1 MSTGAT
7 IHTAAPSVTDA
18 APLMAFFLV
27 VAATLLLC
35 LLFGADSEGIDDL
48 YAAGRSVRPWR
59 NALAMTGDTITI
71 SLLLSCTGLVSVAG
85 YDGTALAVST
95 IGAYVVLQVLARPL
109 RNTGRFTIGDTLAAR
124 FDTRSVR
131 TAAAVICVVVC
142 VPLCVVQL
150 TAAGGASAAM
160 LGLSGTAPAQLCT
173 VFIGGMMVC
182 AAALTGMRGNTLL
195 QVVKTLMVFVCLVAL
210 VILLLRSTGWSPV
223 RLLSDAIDRNAGPVG
238 YFAPGRLYGTDLTGR
253 LNLLSVQVTVVLG
266 SAVVP
271 HMIMRV
277 KTAEHGGAA
286 RRSIMLATGMV
297 TVFAL
302 LAVALGLGAAARS
315 GAQAVGQ
322 FDLQSS
328 TAILSL
334 VQDLVAGPAGD
345 LLTAL
350 VVSAVFLTSLTV
362 VAALALS
369 AGAALVHDIY
379 VSGLHRGRVLPSTE
393 IKAMRWATPV
403 IGAIAVLLSL
413 LAQNW
418 HIQFLAQFAVSVSAS
433 AVLPSLVYALFWKG
447 CTKTGLLWAMYTGLA
462 CCVVLQMF
470 GPMVSG
476 RPGALFPSV
485 DFAWFPLATTGLV
498 TIPVGFAAGWIAS
511 VRTAR
516 SREPDHTAR
525 YAAIAARSLLDRPR
539 EDRVL

>member
-1 MSTGAT
+1 MSTGMT
-7 IHTAAPSVTDA
+7 IHTAATSVTDA
-18 APLMAFFLV
+18 APLVAFFLV
-27 VAATLLLC
+27 VSATLLLC
-35 LLFGADSEGIDDL
+35 LMFGADSEGVDDL
-48 YAAGRSVRPWR
+48 YVAGRSGRPWR

-85 YDGTALAVST
+85 YDGTALAMGS

-109 RNTGRFTIGDTLAAR
+109 RNTGRFTLGDTLAAR
-124 FDTRSVR
+124 FGDRSVR
-131 TAAAVICVVVC
+131 TAAAVVCLVVC
-142 VPLCVVQL
+142 VPLSVVQL
-150 TAAGGASAAM
+150 TAAGGATAAM

-182 AAALTGMRGNTLL
+182 AAALTGMRGNTML
-195 QVVKTLMVFVCLVAL
+195 QVVKTFTVFVCMGLL

-223 RLLSDAIDRNAGPVG
+223 RLLSDSIDGNADPAG
-238 YFAPGRLYGTDLTGR
+238 YFAPGQLYGTDLAGR

-286 RRSIMLATGMV
+286 RRSVVLATGMV
-297 TVFAL
+297 SVFAL
-302 LAVALGLGAAARS
+302 MAVTLGLGAAARS
-315 GAQAVGQ
+315 GAQPQGQ

-328 TAILSL
+328 TAMLSL

-350 VVSAVFLTSLTV
+350 VVSTVFLISLTV

-369 AGAALVHDIY
+369 AAAALVHDIY
-379 VSGLHRGRVLPSTE
+379 VSGLRRGRVLPAAE
-393 IKAMRWATPV
+393 VKAMRWATPV
-403 IGAIAVLLSL
+403 VGTLAVLLSV

-418 HIQFLAQFAVSVSAS
+418 RIQFLAQFAVSVSAS
-433 AVLPSLVYALFWKG
+433 AVLPSLVYALFWRK
-447 CTKTGLLWAMYTGLA
+447 CTKAGLLWTMYAGLA
-462 CCVVLQMF
+462 CCVVLQTF
-470 GPMVSG
+470 GPTVSG
-476 RPGALFPSV
+476 RPGALFPSA

-498 TIPVGFAAGWIAS
+498 TVPVAFAAGWIAS

-516 SREPDHTAR
+516 SRRPNDAAR
-525 YAAIAARSLLDRPR
+525 YAAVAARSLLDRP
-539 EDRVL
+539 EEARVP